1 MQMYIFDLPKRTFY
15 SFWKAKSFTIVL
27 FLSYFPDSNLQN
39 VDIFNLP
46 TF

>member
-1 MQMYIFDLPKRTFY
+1 MQMYIFNFPKNTFY

-27 FLSYFPDSNLQN
+27 SPPYFPYSNLQN

-46 TF
+46 TL